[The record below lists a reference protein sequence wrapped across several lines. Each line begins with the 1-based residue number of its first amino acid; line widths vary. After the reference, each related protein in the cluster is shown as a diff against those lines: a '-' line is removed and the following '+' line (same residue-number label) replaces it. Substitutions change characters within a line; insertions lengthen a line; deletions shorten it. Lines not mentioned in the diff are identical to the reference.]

1 MINKVNSRPIAF
13 WGSSLKANLLGWQA
27 PMISLIFGLIA
38 LILKL
43 LHQAQ
48 VFMPMSKGT
57 ADMFGFVGFGLC
69 AIGIIGLGIFKDE
82 YEL

>member
-1 MINKVNSRPIAF
+1 
-13 WGSSLKANLLGWQA
+13 
-27 PMISLIFGLIA
+27 MISLIFGLTA
-38 LILKL
+38 LFLKL

-48 VFMPMSKGT
+48 VFMTMSKGT
-57 ADMFGFVGFGLC
+57 ADIFGFIGFGLC